1 MPLSGRDELH
11 RSEKQRW
18 PSRVTTACPTP
29 SRRLPTEFRY
39 FPKCRGKCRGC
50 GPSTTVGHFQ
60 PWAVASK
67 RAEIGG
73 WTKDDGLEEREN
85 NTTALS

>member
-1 MPLSGRDELH
+1 MAKSCYDSVPYS
-11 RSEKQRW
+11 KQV
-18 PSRVTTACPTP
+18 PTDRV
-29 SRRLPTEFRY
+29 SVLPKV
-39 FPKCRGKCRGC
+39 PGKVRGC
-50 GPSTTVGHFQ
+50 GPLTTVGHFQ

>member
-18 PSRVTTACPTP
+18 PSRVTTACPLQAGAYRP
-29 SRRLPTEFRY
+29 SFGTSQSAGESARLRPL
-39 FPKCRGKCRGC
+39 
-50 GPSTTVGHFQ
+50 TTVGHFQ